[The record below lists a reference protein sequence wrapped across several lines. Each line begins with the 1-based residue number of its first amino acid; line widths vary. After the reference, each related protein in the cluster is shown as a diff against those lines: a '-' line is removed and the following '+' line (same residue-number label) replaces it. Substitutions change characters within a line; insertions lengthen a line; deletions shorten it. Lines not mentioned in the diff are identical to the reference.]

1 MWKKEEVRD
10 SGEEGRGK
18 GNGEEG
24 WGRGIWGGRR
34 GKGSREGGG
43 RIVGMVEW
51 FVLVFNTIS
60 PSLKYDYLYSSCSRA
75 PLSYYSSC
83 PYLNVHLQYYG
94 WYSSFKH
101 NREE

>member
-1 MWKKEEVRD
+1 MGKKEGGRAMGKKDGGGVFGEE
-10 SGEEGRGK
+10 EEGRVVGK
-18 GNGEEG
+18 
-24 WGRGIWGGRR
+24 
-34 GKGSREGGG
+34 GGG